1 MHSASQCALKKSLK
15 PRVSKKNF
23 PKIFHRNSVYILEQ
37 TYFVNFVGFR
47 PNYGPNFSVIKILI
61 IRLMNTIMVDYEQ
74 KTFK

>member
-1 MHSASQCALKKSLK
+1 MHSASQCALKKSLNA
-15 PRVSKKNF
+15 RVSKKTFRRFFIEILFN
-23 PKIFHRNSVYILEQ
+23 ILEQ

-61 IRLMNTIMVDYEQ
+61 SRLMNTIMVDYEQ

>member
-1 MHSASQCALKKSLK
+1 M
-15 PRVSKKNF
+15 SKKTFRRFLLEILFN
-23 PKIFHRNSVYILEQ
+23 ILEQ

-47 PNYGPNFSVIKILI
+47 PNYGPNYGPNFSVIKILI